1 MSARNE
7 RVRSLPSRPS
17 RHYTDRVL
25 GEREPQLMLPVAM
38 GLPLVVAMALVGVR
52 GEVATEVI
60 ALVLALTVVA
70 GGLLAGRVGGVTSA
84 LIAAVSFDFFFTQ
97 PYLSLKIGNGN
108 DAATTLLLVGVGLLV
123 GATAQQGRRRQ
134 SALGHD
140 PSALLR
146 VLGVAAEGCA
156 EDVELSIRAELLR
169 LLQLQDCWYTRE
181 PVTLTL
187 LDPAGRIRIS
197 DTVAQAGDAALPL
210 EGVSIPVV
218 WSDHRY
224 GHLVAV
230 PIAGRVTSASARRV
244 AVAMAQTL
252 GLSLAAQPAP
262 A

>member
-1 MSARNE
+1 
-7 RVRSLPSRPS
+7 
-17 RHYTDRVL
+17 
-25 GEREPQLMLPVAM
+25 MLPVAM
-38 GLPLVVAMALVGVR
+38 GLPLVAAMALVGVR
-52 GEVATEVI
+52 GEVASEVI

-70 GGLLAGRVGGVTSA
+70 GGLLAGRVGGFASA
-84 LIAAVSFDFFFTQ
+84 LIAAASFDFFFTQ

-108 DAATTLLLVGVGLLV
+108 DVATTLLLVAVGLLV
-123 GATAQQGRRRQ
+123 GETARRGRRRQ
-134 SALGHD
+134 SALGQD

-187 LDPAGRIRIS
+187 LDPTGRIRIS
-197 DTVAQAGDAALPL
+197 DTISQAGEAALPA

-218 WSDHRY
+218 WGDHRY

-252 GLSLAAQPAP
+252 GLSLAAEPAP

>member
-1 MSARNE
+1 
-7 RVRSLPSRPS
+7 
-17 RHYTDRVL
+17 
-25 GEREPQLMLPVAM
+25 MLPVAL
-38 GLPLVVAMALVGVR
+38 GLPLVVAMALVGLR
-52 GEVATEVI
+52 GQIATEVI

-70 GGLLAGRVGGVTSA
+70 GGLLAGRAGGLASA

-108 DAATTLLLVGVGLLV
+108 DAATTLLLVCVGLVV
-123 GATAQQGRRRQ
+123 GATAQAGRRRQ
-134 SALGHD
+134 SALGQD

-146 VLGVAAEGCA
+146 VLGIAAEGCA

-169 LLQLQDCWYTRE
+169 LLQLQDCRYTRE

-187 LDPAGRIRIS
+187 LEPTGCIRIS
-197 DTVAQAGDAALPL
+197 DTATQAGDAVLPA

-218 WSDHRY
+218 WGDHRY
-224 GHLVAV
+224 GNLVAV

-252 GLSLAAQPAP
+252 GLSLAAEPAP